1 MPGQHLGGIGD
12 QLTKPIDTS
21 IYRGYDPDPTWTPE
35 QLARADELAA
45 WWLQHAKDEIAKLVP
60 KAIAYGS
67 ADLKVMGE
75 AMLQLHPKLQGV
87 VNGQELAIW
96 FYVLGKVARLVGG
109 YAQGE
114 LPDIDSWY
122 DLRIYGG
129 MAEHVREKG
138 GW

>member
-1 MPGQHLGGIGD
+1 MPSKDLPPQPDRWPL
-12 QLTKPIDTS
+12 L
-21 IYRGYDPDPTWTPE
+21 YDPDPNWTPE
-35 QLARADELAA
+35 QSERAEDLANWWMDHAA
-45 WWLQHAKDEIAKLVP
+45 AEVRKLVP

-67 ADLKVMGE
+67 ADLQVMGE
-75 AMLQLHPKLQGV
+75 AMLSLMPGLRGV
-87 VNGQELAIW
+87 VEGQELAIW